1 MMEKSGVQ
9 GIGEVE
15 RFRGSLLEAGGIYRG
30 NFTSKRVIT
39 FQRLNVFE
47 PEAAFSLIC
56 RVSLAGKQSGLTL

>member
-9 GIGEVE
+9 GIGELE
-15 RFRGSLLEAGGIYRG
+15 RFRGSLLEAGGIDGG

-47 PEAAFSLIC
+47 SEAAFSLIC
-56 RVSLAGKQSGLTL
+56 RVSLAGKQSGLTV